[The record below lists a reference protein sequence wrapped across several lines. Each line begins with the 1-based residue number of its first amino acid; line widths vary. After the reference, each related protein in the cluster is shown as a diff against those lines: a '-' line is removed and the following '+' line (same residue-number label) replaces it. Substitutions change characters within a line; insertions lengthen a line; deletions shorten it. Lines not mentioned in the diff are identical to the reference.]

1 MAQEQ
6 SMETILRI
14 IREIWERDGAIEP
27 SSKSAPAQH
36 TADTLSCEQCG
47 HEMSVLATLA
57 RIVDRPMLRIFKCTP
72 CSRIAAIP

>member
-27 SSKSAPAQH
+27 SSKSSPV
-36 TADTLSCEQCG
+36 ADGPSCEQCG
-47 HEMSVLATLA
+47 SEMSALATLA
-57 RIVDRPMLRIFKCTP
+57 RIVDRPMLRVFKCTP
-72 CSRIAAIP
+72 CSRIAALP